1 MVTQVRYLVAG
12 RSRRRV
18 ILCAVYTVHKE
29 TRSTSFLVES
39 QNHWDGLSV
48 VWPQNHWDSFFRFG
62 LKIGG
67 DSFFCF
73 GLKIGDAWFLS
84 LGLKGDSYS

>member
-1 MVTQVRYLVAG
+1 MVAQVRYLVVG

-62 LKIGG
+62 LKISG
-67 DSFFCF
+67 DSFFWF